1 MIINYGSVHK
11 PGSAAQY
18 IEIALLNRINK
29 DAMKYGAIQDGDL
42 PAICRHSPRDIHEDI
57 ASPPPGLFTRRRGLT
72 TELPAS
78 SGRDNT
84 FA

>member
-1 MIINYGSVHK
+1 MIINYASVHK

-42 PAICRHSPRDIHEDI
+42 PALSKDVHEDI
-57 ASPPPGLFTRRRGLT
+57 ASHPPGLFTGGRGLT
-72 TELPAS
+72 AELPAS
-78 SGRDNT
+78 SCLDD
-84 FA
+84 AIA